1 MARRS
6 NATSELPA
14 GNSEVLNFE
23 SFETF
28 EKTFTASTRYP
39 NLGETALHK
48 QSRRLEETM
57 VERKGAV
64 RRRGVLAGFAGAGAM
79 LGTPAILR
87 AAPSGKPVRVGA
99 TLSLTG
105 FLAQTAIVHKIASEM
120 MVEEI
125 NGRNGLLGRP
135 IEYVLLDDQS
145 KPEAARS
152 LYEKLITVDK
162 VDLIQGPY
170 ATAPI
175 LAAMGVAQRYGK
187 VMIQSSM
194 GIPKL
199 QTYDRAF
206 PATPFGPEPNVTYPN
221 VILDAIATFPTPPKN
236 MVVLTSKFPSAQFMA
251 QGMKEQAERRGV
263 KVAMYL
269 EYESG
274 NRDFGAIAARVKE
287 ANPDLLWVGSLG
299 LESNLL
305 LEALR
310 KLDYT
315 PKNHFHLYPAPGPLA
330 LSPDGDKALCST
342 FIEPDEPFLSRPGF
356 KHLAEEFKVR
366 ATKANLPY
374 STIDA
379 QGCGMISEWQILEAA
394 VNGAG
399 SLEDEKIAAWLK
411 KNRVTTVYGSMRFD
425 GPYNHG
431 DAAQFIKQ
439 VQNKEWKVVWPK
451 DVSAPGVKLIG
462 A

>member
-1 MARRS
+1 
-6 NATSELPA
+6 
-14 GNSEVLNFE
+14 
-23 SFETF
+23 
-28 EKTFTASTRYP
+28 
-39 NLGETALHK
+39 
-48 QSRRLEETM
+48 M
-57 VERKGAV
+57 VDRVGAW
-64 RRRGVLAGFAGAGAM
+64 RRRHVLAGMMGATAALAAPSIG
-79 LGTPAILR
+79 R
-87 AAPSGKPVRVGA
+87 AAPSGKPVRVGG

-105 FLAQTAIVHKIASEM
+105 FLAQTAVVHKIASEI

-125 NGRNGLLGRP
+125 NGRNGFLGRP
-135 IEYVLLDDQS
+135 VEYVLLDDQS
-145 KPEAARS
+145 KPEVARS

-221 VILDAIATFPTPPKN
+221 VILDALATFPTPPKS

-251 QGMKEQAERRGV
+251 LGMKEQAEKRGV
-263 KVAMYL
+263 KVPLYL

-287 ANPDLLWVGSLG
+287 ANADFLWVGSLG

-310 KLDYT
+310 KLDYV
-315 PKNHFHLYPAPGPLA
+315 PKGSFHLYPAPGPLA
-330 LSPDGDKALCST
+330 VSPDGDKVLCST
-342 FIEPDEPFLSRPGF
+342 FMEPAEPFISRPGVARIAQEY
-356 KHLAEEFKVR
+356 KDK

-374 STIDA
+374 TTLDA
-379 QGCGMISEWQILEAA
+379 QACGMVAEWQILEAG

-411 KNRVTTVYGSMRFD
+411 KNKVDTIYGSTRFD
-425 GPYNHG
+425 GPFNHG
-431 DAAQFIKQ
+431 DAAQLIKQ
-439 VQNKEWKVVWPK
+439 VQNKEWKVVWPTQFA
-451 DVSAPGVKLIG
+451 APGVKLM
-462 A
+462 AS

>member
-1 MARRS
+1 LAQRH
-6 NATSELPA
+6 AKQCA
-14 GNSEVLNFE
+14 G
-23 SFETF
+23 
-28 EKTFTASTRYP
+28 
-39 NLGETALHK
+39 
-48 QSRRLEETM
+48 LEEAM
-57 VERKGAV
+57 VERTGAW
-64 RRRGVLAGFAGAGAM
+64 RRRRVLAGMAGAAASLAAPG
-79 LGTPAILR
+79 LGR
-87 AAPSGKPVRVGA
+87 AAPSGKPVRVGG

-105 FLAQTAIVHKIASEM
+105 FLAQTAVIHKIASEL

-125 NGRNGLLGRP
+125 NGRNGFLGRP
-135 IEYVLLDDQS
+135 VEYVLLDDQS
-145 KPEAARS
+145 KPEVARS

-187 VMIQSSM
+187 VMVQSSM

-221 VILDAIATFPTPPKN
+221 VILDMLGTFPTPPKSI
-236 MVVLTSKFPSAQFMA
+236 VVLTSKFPSAQFMA
-251 QGMKEQAERRGV
+251 LGMREQAEKRGL
-263 KVAMYL
+263 KVPLYL
-269 EYESG
+269 EYEAG
-274 NRDFGAIAARVKE
+274 NRDFGAMAARVKE
-287 ANPDLLWVGSLG
+287 ANSDFLWVGSLG

-310 KLDYT
+310 KLDYS

-342 FIEPDEPFLSRPGF
+342 FLEPDEPFMSRPGM
-356 KHLAEEFKVR
+356 KRIAAEYKER

-379 QGCGMISEWQILEAA
+379 QACGMVSEWQILEAA

-411 KNRVTTVYGSMRFD
+411 KNQVETVYGKLNFD

-431 DAAQFIKQ
+431 TAAQLVKQ

-451 DVSAPGVKLIG
+451 EFAAPGVKLI
-462 A
+462 AS

>member
-1 MARRS
+1 MMD
-6 NATSELPA
+6 
-14 GNSEVLNFE
+14 G
-23 SFETF
+23 
-28 EKTFTASTRYP
+28 
-39 NLGETALHK
+39 
-48 QSRRLEETM
+48 
-57 VERKGAV
+57 KGV
-64 RRRGVLAGFAGAGAM
+64 WRRRHVLAGMVGATAALGA
-79 LGTPAILR
+79 PAIVR
-87 AAPSGKPVRVGA
+87 AAPSGTPVKVGG

-105 FLAQTAIVHKIASEM
+105 FLAQTAVVHKIAADL

-125 NGRNGLLGRP
+125 NARNGFLGRP
-135 IEYVLLDDQS
+135 VEYVLLDDQS
-145 KPEAARS
+145 KPDMARS

-206 PATPFGPEPNVTYPN
+206 PATPFGPEPDKTYPN
-221 VILDAIATFPTPPKN
+221 VILDAMASIPTPPKT

-251 QGMKEQAERRGV
+251 KGMQKEAEGRGV
-263 KVAMYL
+263 KVLLYL

-274 NRDFGAIAARVKE
+274 NHDFGAIAARVKE
-287 ANPDLLWVGSLG
+287 ANPDFLWVGSLG

-310 KLDYT
+310 KLDYV

-330 LSPDGDKALCST
+330 LSPDARNAMCST
-342 FIEPDEPFLSRPGF
+342 FLEPAEPFLSRPGVARQAAAY
-356 KHLAEEFKVR
+356 KER

-374 STIDA
+374 VLLDA
-379 QGCGMISEWQILEAA
+379 QAAGMISQWQILEAG
-394 VNGAG
+394 VNGAK
-399 SLEDEKIAAWLK
+399 SLEDKAIAAFLK
-411 KNRVTTVYGSMRFD
+411 KNTVEDRKS
-425 GPYNHG
+425 
-431 DAAQFIKQ
+431 
-439 VQNKEWKVVWPK
+439 VV
-451 DVSAPGVKLIG
+451 
-462 A
+462 

>member
-1 MARRS
+1 ME
-6 NATSELPA
+6 TKQQIDHLIELAIVQRAELKRLVEQLP
-14 GNSEVLNFE
+14 VLRAF
-23 SFETF
+23 
-28 EKTFTASTRYP
+28 
-39 NLGETALHK
+39 
-48 QSRRLEETM
+48 M
-57 VERKGAV
+57 VE
-64 RRRGVLAGFAGAGAM
+64 
-79 LGTPAILR
+79 
-87 AAPSGKPVRVGA
+87 
-99 TLSLTG
+99 
-105 FLAQTAIVHKIASEM
+105 Q
-120 MVEEI
+120 I
-125 NGRNGLLGRP
+125 NGRNGFLGRP

-145 KPEAARS
+145 KPEVARS
-152 LYEKLITVDK
+152 LYEKLVTVDK

-206 PATPFGPEPNVTYPN
+206 PATPFGPEPDKSYPN
-221 VILDAIATFPTPPKN
+221 VILDALATFPTPPKS

-251 QGMKEQAERRGV
+251 LGMKEQAEKRGL
-263 KVAMYL
+263 KVALYL
-269 EYESG
+269 EYEAG

-287 ANPDLLWVGSLG
+287 ANADFLWMGSLG

-310 KLDYT
+310 KLEYS

-342 FIEPDEPFLSRPGF
+342 FLEPDEPFMSRPGM
-356 KHLAEEFKVR
+356 KRIAAEFKER

-374 STIDA
+374 TTIDA
-379 QGCGMISEWQILEAA
+379 QACGMVSEWQILEAG

-399 SLEDEKIAAWLK
+399 SLEDEKIAAWFK
-411 KNRVTTVYGSMRFD
+411 KNTVETVYGKVRFD
-425 GPYNHG
+425 GPFNHG
-431 DAAQFIKQ
+431 PAAQLIKQ

-451 DVSAPGVKLIG
+451 EFAAPGVKLIG
-462 A
+462 S

>member
-1 MARRS
+1 
-6 NATSELPA
+6 
-14 GNSEVLNFE
+14 
-23 SFETF
+23 
-28 EKTFTASTRYP
+28 
-39 NLGETALHK
+39 
-48 QSRRLEETM
+48 M
-57 VERKGAV
+57 VERVGAW
-64 RRRGVLAGFAGAGAM
+64 RRRHVLARMIGAATLAAPG
-79 LGTPAILR
+79 ILR
-87 AAPSGKPVRVGA
+87 AAPSGKPVRVGG

-105 FLAQTAIVHKIASEM
+105 FLAQTAVIHKIAAEI

-125 NGRNGLLGRP
+125 NGRNGFLGRP
-135 IEYVLLDDQS
+135 VEYVLLDDQS
-145 KPEAARS
+145 KPEVARS

-199 QTYDRAF
+199 QTYERAF
-206 PATPFGPEPNVTYPN
+206 PATPFGSEPDVTYPN
-221 VILDAIATFPTPPKN
+221 VILDAMATFPSPPKS
-236 MVVLTSKFPSAQFMA
+236 MVILTSKFPSAQFMA
-251 QGMKEQAERRGV
+251 LGMKAQAEKRGV
-263 KVAMYL
+263 KVPLYL

-274 NRDFGAIAARVKE
+274 NRDFGAIAARIKE
-287 ANPDLLWVGSLG
+287 ANPDFLWVGSLG

-310 KLDYT
+310 KLEYT

-342 FIEPDEPFLSRPGF
+342 FLEPDEPFMSRPGM
-356 KHLAEEFKVR
+356 KHYAQEFTAR

-374 STIDA
+374 TIIDA
-379 QGCGMISEWQILEAA
+379 QACGMIAEWQILEQA

-399 SLEDEKIAAWLK
+399 SLDDEKIAAWLK
-411 KNRVTTVYGSMRFD
+411 KNKVNTIYGTARFD

-431 DAAQFIKQ
+431 DAAQLIKQ

-451 DVSAPGVKLIG
+451 EFAAPGVKLL
-462 A
+462 AS